1 MRRKRILAMLRRSPR
16 LLPAVLFCLAIA
28 VMLVSLFNAMHT
40 AFHEGIFQTTV
51 VVSIEILI
59 LGLCTL
65 VFFRLIWRAAA
76 ENRRRELRD
85 AFKNSPSG
93 FAIGSLEGNFIEIN
107 PAWCQI
113 TGYSAHELK
122 QMQFQQITHPDDLEK
137 ESAFLQELIDN
148 RRSSYRLK
156 KRYIHKDGSIVW
168 IDLHVALVRDK
179 DNNPQYL
186 IGIIEPTS
194 APETV
199 KQEAY
204 PYDHSNLLFR
214 IQAQVMPLFAPA

>member
-1 MRRKRILAMLRRSPR
+1 MLRKRIMAMLKRKPY
-16 LLPAVLFCLAIA
+16 LLPTLFLSLAIA
-28 VMLVSLFNAMHT
+28 VILLSMLNAMKT
-40 AFHEGIFQTTV
+40 AFHDGLSQTTLIVIVEIV
-51 VVSIEILI
+51 VIGVF
-59 LGLCTL
+59 TL
-65 VFFRLIWRAAA
+65 AIFGLIWRAGA
-76 ENRRRELRD
+76 ESRRRDLRD
-85 AFKNSPSG
+85 AFKNSSSG
-93 FAIGSLEGNFIEIN
+93 FAIGSLEGSFIEIN
-107 PAWCQI
+107 PAWCRI
-113 TGYSAHELK
+113 TGYSFQELK
-122 QMQFQQITHPDDLEK
+122 QMNFQQITHPDDLEK
-137 ESAFLQELIDN
+137 ELVFVQDLLAD

>member
-1 MRRKRILAMLRRSPR
+1 MRRKRFLARLRRSPR
-16 LLPAVLFCLAIA
+16 LLPVSLFCLAIA
-28 VMLVSLFNAMHT
+28 VLLVSLFNAMHT
-40 AFHEGIFQTTV
+40 AFHDEIFQTTAI
-51 VVSIEILI
+51 VSVEVLI
-59 LGLCTL
+59 LSVFTL
-65 VFFRLIWRAAA
+65 AFLRIIWRAAA
-76 ENRRRELRD
+76 ENRRRALRN

-122 QMQFQQITHPDDLEK
+122 QMNFQQITHPDDLEK

-156 KRYIHKDGSIVW
+156 KRYIHKEGSIVW

-179 DNNPQYL
+179 NNDPQYL
-186 IGIIEPTS
+186 IGLIDPTTV
-194 APETV
+194 PEAV
-199 KQEAY
+199 QQEIY

-214 IQAQVMPLFAPA
+214 IQAQVMPLFAPV